1 MQASTSNA
9 RAKIREN
16 QCPSVGEKGVRDASN
31 SVITSKFALI
41 IIVNTIALNLD
52 MFCKSLRSC
61 GLRNVCTRRSRQQH
75 KQRACVG
82 LRFLRILRAT
92 KNTL

>member
-9 RAKIREN
+9 CAKIRAYP
-16 QCPSVGEKGVRDASN
+16 CPSVGEKGVRDASN

-52 MFCKSLRSC
+52 MFLQVAIALAASGRITLDTVDYSTS
-61 GLRNVCTRRSRQQH
+61 NA
-75 KQRACVG
+75 RA
-82 LRFLRILRAT
+82 
-92 KNTL
+92 